1 MKYSNNGSVLII
13 CLVLL
18 SVISIIGVVSM
29 QSSSLQER
37 FSRNVFYNV
46 QSFQAAVNEQ
56 SQQYNSV
63 SEDEDL
69 LLEVLSEDYT
79 LGAQLAVRHAV
90 MESTITYAGEG
101 LPPSGYSLG
110 KYRGLKFS
118 IDTKSTYE
126 NIDAISDQ
134 TLGFQYAAPKSI

>member
-1 MKYSNNGSVLII
+1 
-13 CLVLL
+13 
-18 SVISIIGVVSM
+18 VISIIGVVSM
-29 QSSSLQER
+29 QSSSLQEK

-56 SQQYNSV
+56 SQQYS
-63 SEDEDL
+63 SASSDEDL
-69 LLEVLSEDYT
+69 LLDVLSEDRT
-79 LGAQLAVRHAV
+79 LDALLTVRHAV
-90 MESTITYAGEG
+90 MESTISYAGEG

-110 KYRGLKFS
+110 KYRGLRFS